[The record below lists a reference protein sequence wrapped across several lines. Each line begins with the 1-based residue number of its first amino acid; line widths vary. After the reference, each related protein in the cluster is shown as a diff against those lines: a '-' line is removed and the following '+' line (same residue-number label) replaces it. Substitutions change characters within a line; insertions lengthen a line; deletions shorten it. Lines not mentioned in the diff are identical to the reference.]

1 MTCFLIF
8 VMEEMIF
15 LMSSILIKILMIVIF
30 KNRDFFDLSFL
41 YALNLQYSLKFKK
54 RFINRMLSQK

>member
-30 KNRDFFDLSFL
+30 KNRDFFGFSFL
-41 YALNLQYSLKFKK
+41 YASNLQYSLKFKK
-54 RFINRMLSQK
+54 RCINIMLSQK